1 MRSTIAFYERTLQ
14 KHPAVSSQPHV
25 VSLTKPNRA
34 KEGKVFM
41 KTGHGLGWGVEMAVV
56 KGQEQAA
63 VQMAGR

>member
-1 MRSTIAFYERTLQ
+1 MR

-25 VSLTKPNRA
+25 VSFTKPNRA
-34 KEGKVFM
+34 KGVHENWSWSWI
-41 KTGHGLGWGVEMAVV
+41 GLEMAEV